1 MLTCTSLDRPL
12 GPFFFKDQKATFFLA
27 MNSSPRVEVLFHAFP
42 LRPGTLA
49 KQRRV
54 EGKLSKREGE
64 GLLEYYRKTERFEQV
79 NPRLTLFFF
88 IFFWW
93 VVFQWPKNTTKDI
106 FHSCPWLEK
115 TCVFLKH
122 VPLWNTW
129 KDHPNFQ
136 IWNGFSPLTVVQPKH
151 LRIAKIAFGQAESQ
165 AAKAKANDF
174 FFSDRRFTTKK
185 FLVLDRRFRNTTR
198 SFIQKFL
205 VDIFSNDLFFDVHF
219 FWRCDFFREGQ
230 IGWSRRPRGRS
241 LQPPC
246 WVQPEMDASRSRCRI
261 LKRQVPVAEFGW
273 IWGEE
278 SVEPGDESCFFLEFF
293 FVSTRFFFARDV

>member
-1 MLTCTSLDRPL
+1 
-12 GPFFFKDQKATFFLA
+12 
-27 MNSSPRVEVLFHAFP
+27 MNSISKGWSAFP

-54 EGKLSKREGE
+54 EGKLSKSRRGRILNTTGKLN
-64 GLLEYYRKTERFEQV
+64 GLNRWTPVWLC
-79 NPRLTLFFF
+79 FF
-88 IFFWW
+88 IIFFGW

-136 IWNGFSPLTVVQPKH
+136 IWNGFSPLTVVQRKH

-174 FFSDRRFTTKK
+174 FFF
-185 FLVLDRRFRNTTR
+185 
-198 SFIQKFL
+198 
-205 VDIFSNDLFFDVHF
+205 
-219 FWRCDFFREGQ
+219 Q
-230 IGWSRRPRGRS
+230 IVG
-241 LQPPC
+241 LQPRNF
-246 WVQPEMDASRSRCRI
+246 W
-261 LKRQVPVAEFGW
+261 F
-273 IWGEE
+273 
-278 SVEPGDESCFFLEFF
+278 
-293 FVSTRFFFARDV
+293 